1 MRIVTR
7 RNLFRAA
14 AGTGLAG
21 LATNVWAADAADLLV
36 GTWTYRSF
44 LNDPDPNKP
53 FNDLQFAV
61 AELTIE
67 DAGFGKFAGRLT
79 FAPDFL
85 KLTGTTTY
93 GNPFAVRFQ
102 GVGASPGTIEDG
114 HPWVYDYQGYV
125 APAWPNGIDQR
136 PAIVGT
142 IVRTVTHSQGQAKA
156 GFVAS
161 FIALRRDNPKPK

>member
-7 RNLFRAA
+7 RGLFGAA
-14 AGTGLAG
+14 AGAG
-21 LATNVWAADAADLLV
+21 LATNAWSADNGPNPFV

-44 LNDPDPNKP
+44 VNNPDPSVA

-61 AELTIE
+61 ADVTIE
-67 DAGFGKFAGRLT
+67 EAPFGQLSGRLT
-79 FAPDFL
+79 FAPDYL
-85 KLTGTTTY
+85 KLTGTITF

-102 GVGASPGTIEDG
+102 GVGATPGTIENG
-114 HPWVYDYQGYV
+114 QPWIYDYQGYL
-125 APAWPNGIDQR
+125 APAWPNGIGQI

-142 IVRTVTHSQGQAKA
+142 LVRTVTHSQGTAKA

-161 FIALRRDNPKPK
+161 FIALKRVDAKTK